1 MNQEIKNFIEKNGWE
16 YKQVVNDQFCIKTCP
31 FCLDGRWKFYIN
43 SENWCWDCKLCGKSG
58 GQHSLK
64 MELGELNE
72 ISSATSIFLN
82 KQDISSDVL
91 SDYQKNLQN
100 CPEALE
106 YLTKTRGFSSEI
118 IEKFKLGLEGDYIVI
133 PHIYNEKFWN
143 AKFRKFRGEKGFKRI
158 AGQPSILFGLDN
170 IDNTKQGVVI
180 VESETDCM
188 AATQMGIRNVV
199 ALTTGAQAFPPEWL
213 NFVDKFK
220 QIYVCLNSDVA
231 GISGAKK
238 LIEKLG
244 VARCKQILLPTKD
257 VNEYLLQAEALKLEP
272 FYNFVKTKS
281 TKAKLNDIC
290 TMSDYVG
297 NLDSWFDS
305 AGTISGMNIP
315 FTKTNRYLGGFK
327 EEDLII
333 LSGLSGVGKSTFILN
348 ILNEFLKNGRHC
360 LTFMLEGKIFFYIL
374 RMMCIESGKKLED
387 LRNDKEEWEGLKR
400 QFASYPLYFY
410 SGPQADISTKKI
422 IDLSKSATKM
432 FDINFIAI
440 DNIQKFV
447 RDDRNV
453 VTSTSDA
460 ASQLKDLAVDLK
472 IPVLVIAHV
481 RKPEKN
487 KKRVTMYDA
496 KNSSTI
502 FQNADVYLIIWD
514 RKKEGALEDDY
525 VLTIEKNRAGEG
537 GIDIPM
543 SFDKKIARFTERVE
557 KLEETKIPSEVK
569 TKVKKEIK
577 EDGWKAI
584 TKSFENDEI

>member
-16 YKQVVNDQFCIKTCP
+16 YKTVINDQFCIKTCP
-31 FCLDGRWKFYIN
+31 FCNDSRWKFYIN
-43 SENWCWDCKLCGKSG
+43 SENWCWDCKLCGKNG
-58 GQHSLK
+58 GQYSLK
-64 MELGELNE
+64 MELGELKE

-82 KQDISSDVL
+82 KQDISLDVL

-100 CPEALE
+100 SPDAME
-106 YLTKTRGFSSEI
+106 YLTKARGFSSET
-118 IEKFKLGLEGDYIVI
+118 IENFKLGLEGDYIVI
-133 PHIYNEKFWN
+133 PHLYNGKFWN
-143 AKFRKFRGEKGFKRI
+143 AKFRKFKGEKGFKRI

-170 IDNTKQGVVI
+170 IDNTKQGLVI
-180 VESETDCM
+180 VESETDAI
-188 AATQMGIRNVV
+188 AATQLGIKNVV
-199 ALTTGAQAFPPEWL
+199 ALTTGAQSFPPEWL
-213 NFVDKFK
+213 SLISNFK
-220 QIYVCLNSDVA
+220 QIYICLNSDIA
-231 GISGAKK
+231 GISGANK
-238 LIEKLG
+238 LIEKIG
-244 VARCKQILLPTKD
+244 VEKCKNILLPTKD
-257 VNEYLLQAEALKLEP
+257 VNEYLLQTETLKLEP

-281 TKAKLNDIC
+281 TKAKLNDVC
-290 TMSDYVG
+290 SMSDYVN
-297 NLDSWFDS
+297 NLDSWFESDG
-305 AGTISGMNIP
+305 ALSGLNIP
-315 FTKTNRYLGGFK
+315 FTKTNKYLNGFK

-333 LSGLSGVGKSTFILN
+333 LSGLSGCGKSTFVLN
-348 ILNEFLKNGRHC
+348 LLNEFLKNGKHC
-360 LTFMLEGKIFFYIL
+360 LGFFLEGKIFFYIL
-374 RMMCIESGKKLED
+374 RMMCIESGKKIED

-496 KNSSTI
+496 KKSTTI
-502 FQNADVYLIIWD
+502 FKNADIYLVIWD
-514 RKKEGALEDDY
+514 RKKEGSLEDDII
-525 VLTIEKNRAGEG
+525 LTIEKNRGGEG
-537 GIDIPM
+537 GIDLLM
-543 SFDKKIARFTERVE
+543 TFDKKIARFSERAEILNIDSVSQ
-557 KLEETKIPSEVK
+557 KIKNEVK
-569 TKVKKEIK
+569 KNTDET
-577 EDGWKAI
+577 GWKSI
-584 TKSFENDEI
+584 VKSFENDSF